1 MKSRGQGVRGDAVLS
16 GHWRLA
22 ASPGGLVSLAEIK
35 ERDKGPIHAEGCEG
49 RGGREA
55 FLCPEDER

>member
-1 MKSRGQGVRGDAVLS
+1 MRGDEVLS

-55 FLCPEDER
+55 FLCPEDQR

>member
-1 MKSRGQGVRGDAVLS
+1 MRDDAVLS
-16 GHWRLA
+16 GHWHLA

-35 ERDKGPIHAEGCEG
+35 ERDKGPVHAEGCEG

-55 FLCPEDER
+55 FLFPEDQR